1 CSTPVVSAIG
11 HEPDTPLLDLVAD
24 LRCSTPTDA
33 GKRIVPDVREE
44 AQRIAML
51 RDRCRRVLAGTL
63 DRERQ
68 RVQQLGSRPVLAQ
81 PQVLVTERRRDVDA
95 LRDRASRCTTALL
108 DRAQQ
113 DLTHTLARIVALSP
127 QATLDR
133 GYAVVQR
140 PDGSVVRDAAD
151 VVIGEA
157 LRVRLA
163 QGELHVT
170 NG

>member
-1 CSTPVVSAIG
+1 
-11 HEPDTPLLDLVAD
+11 
-24 LRCSTPTDA
+24 
-33 GKRIVPDVREE
+33 
-44 AQRIAML
+44 
-51 RDRCRRVLAGTL
+51 
-63 DRERQ
+63 
-68 RVQQLGSRPVLAQ
+68 
-81 PQVLVTERRRDVDA
+81 VLVTERRRDVDA
-95 LRDRASRCTTALL
+95 LQDRASRCTIALL